1 VLKQE
6 ITLILESDKLEED
19 GNVNMKDILLKIF
32 GGSAGEVTNRI
43 SNVVDKFVRTKDEKA
58 AFEKEMTQILIEAEA
73 AMQKNVTERWK
84 ADMASD
90 NKLSKSVRPLVL
102 IFVIVCTMLLIFID
116 SGFIN
121 FAVETYFRC
130 FSLQLW
136 LHTSEEGLTK
146 KVNRLKSKLN
156 GKNKYL

>member
-121 FAVETYFRC
+121 FAVEDKWADLLQMLLITIVAAYFGGR
-130 FSLQLW
+130 SYEKGK
-136 LHTSEEGLTK
+136 SIK
-146 KVNRLKSKLN
+146 K
-156 GKNKYL
+156 

>member
-1 VLKQE
+1 
-6 ITLILESDKLEED
+6 
-19 GNVNMKDILLKIF
+19 MKDILLKIF
-32 GGSAGEVTNRI
+32 GGSAGEVTNRL

-73 AMQKNVTERWK
+73 AMQKNVTDRWK

-102 IFVIVCTMLLIFID
+102 IFVIVCTMVLIFID

-121 FAVETYFRC
+121 FAVEEKWSDLLQMLLITIVAAYFGGR
-130 FSLQLW
+130 SYEKGK
-136 LHTSEEGLTK
+136 SIKGK
-146 KVNRLKSKLN
+146 K
-156 GKNKYL
+156 

>member
-1 VLKQE
+1 MLKQE

-121 FAVETYFRC
+121 FAVEDKWADLLQMLLITIVAAYFGGR
-130 FSLQLW
+130 SYEKGK
-136 LHTSEEGLTK
+136 SIK
-146 KVNRLKSKLN
+146 K
-156 GKNKYL
+156 